1 MDIQGLLKT
10 ALVTNDK
17 ARDRSMQTEI
27 GASSVY
33 GCSRQA
39 WNIIH
44 QQPKVNPD
52 TESLG
57 AIIGTAVHAVL
68 AEAMAEADT
77 FGDDFLIEQGFS
89 TPDLKGHVDLYV
101 KSSQT
106 VIDWKTTTKK
116 NMGRFPSEQQR
127 MQVQLYGYLLEEN
140 GYPVTTV
147 ALCAIPRDGWMKDVK
162 VHSEPYDRNIALQG
176 IKWVRDLQTQL
187 EPPAPERPRN
197 FCKDFCEFYDASGVN
212 GCQGK

>member
-1 MDIQGLLKT
+1 MDIHGLLKS
-10 ALVTNDK
+10 ALIDNDK
-17 ARDRSMQTEI
+17 ARERSMQKEI

-44 QQPKVNPD
+44 EVPKTNHN

-68 AEAMAEADT
+68 AEAMAQADP
-77 FGDDFLIEQGFS
+77 FGDDFLIEQEFK
-89 TPDLKGHVDLYV
+89 TPELKGHCDLYV
-101 KSSQT
+101 KSSKT

-116 NMGRFPSEQQR
+116 NMSRFPSEQQR

-140 GYPVTTV
+140 GYPVETV
-147 ALCAIPRDGWMKDVK
+147 ALCAIPRDGWLKDVK
-162 VHSEPYDRNIALQG
+162 VHSEPYNRATALQG
-176 IKWVRDLQTQL
+176 IEWVRQLQDQTV
-187 EPPAPERPRN
+187 PPAPERPKQ
-197 FCKDFCEFYDASGVN
+197 FCKDFCEFYDATGVK

>member
-1 MDIQGLLKT
+1 MDIHGLLKT
-10 ALVTNDK
+10 ALVDNDK
-17 ARDRSMQTEI
+17 ARERSMQKEI

-44 QQPKVNPD
+44 QQPKTNMNI
-52 TESLG
+52 ESLG

-68 AEAMAEADT
+68 AEAMAQADT
-77 FGDDFLIEQGFS
+77 FGDDFLIEQEFK
-89 TPDLKGHVDLYV
+89 TPDLKGHCDLYI
-101 KSSQT
+101 KSTQT

-116 NMGRFPSEQQR
+116 NMSRFPSEQQR

-140 GYPVTTV
+140 GYPVKTV
-147 ALCAIPRDGWMKDVK
+147 ALCAIPRDGWLKDIK
-162 VHSEPYDRNIALQG
+162 VYSEPYDRAVALQG
-176 IKWVRDLQTQL
+176 INWVKNLQTQL
-187 EPPAPERPRN
+187 SPPAPERPRQ
-197 FCKDFCEFYDASGVN
+197 FCRDFCEFYDATGVS

>member
-1 MDIQGLLKT
+1 MDIHGLLKT

-17 ARDRSMQTEI
+17 ARERSMQKEI
-27 GASSVY
+27 GASSVF

-44 QQPKVNPD
+44 MKPKTNLE

-57 AIIGTAVHAVL
+57 AIIGTAVHEVL
-68 AEAMAEADT
+68 AKAMAEADM
-77 FGDDFLIEQGFS
+77 FGDDFLIEQEFK

-116 NMGRFPSEQQR
+116 NMPKFPSPQQR

-162 VHSEPYDRNIALQG
+162 VHSEPYDREIALQG
-176 IKWVRDLQTQL
+176 IEWVHQLQTQIS
-187 EPPAPERPRN
+187 PPAPERPRN
-197 FCKDFCEFYDASGVN
+197 FCKDFCEYFDATGVK

>member
-1 MDIQGLLKT
+1 LDIHGLLKT

-44 QQPKVNPD
+44 QQPKVNPN

-57 AIIGTAVHAVL
+57 AIIGTAVHSVL
-68 AEAMAEADT
+68 AEAMAEADV
-77 FGDDFLIEQGFS
+77 FGDDFLIEEGFS
-89 TPDLKGHVDLYV
+89 TPDLKGHVDLYI
-101 KSSQT
+101 KSAKT
-106 VIDWKTTTKK
+106 VVDWKTTTKK
-116 NMGRFPSEQQR
+116 NMSKFPSLQQR

-140 GYPVTTV
+140 GYEVDFV
-147 ALCAIPRDGWMKDVK
+147 SLVAIPRDGWMKDVI
-162 VHSEPYDRNIALQG
+162 VHKEPYSREIALQG
-176 IKWVRDLQTQL
+176 IQWVRDLQMQL
-187 EPPAPERPRN
+187 SPPAPERPRQ
-197 FCKDFCEFYDASGVN
+197 FCKDFCEFYDRDGVK

>member
-1 MDIQGLLKT
+1 MDIQMLLKT
-10 ALVTNDK
+10 ALVDNDK
-17 ARDRSMQTEI
+17 ARDRSLQKEI

-44 QQPKVNPD
+44 AQEKTNFN

-68 AEAMAEADT
+68 AEAMKEQDVW
-77 FGDDFLIEQGFS
+77 GDDFLIEEEFK
-89 TPDLKGHVDLYV
+89 TPDLKGHIDLYI
-101 KSSQT
+101 KSARM

-116 NMGRFPSEQQR
+116 NMSKFPSEQQR

-140 GYPVTTV
+140 GYTVDTV

-162 VHSEPYDRNIALQG
+162 VHSEPYNREVALQG
-176 IKWVRDLQTQL
+176 IEWVRNLQNQL
-187 EPPAPERPRN
+187 SPPKPEKHHN
-197 FCKDFCEFYDASGVN
+197 FCKDFCEFYDASGEK
-212 GCQGK
+212 GCPGI